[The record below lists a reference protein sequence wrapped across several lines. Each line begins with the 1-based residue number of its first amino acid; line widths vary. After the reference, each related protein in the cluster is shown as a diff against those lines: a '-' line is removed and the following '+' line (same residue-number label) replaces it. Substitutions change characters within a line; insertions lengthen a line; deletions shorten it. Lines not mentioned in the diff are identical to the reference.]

1 MPQQGINVFK
11 QLHSKVDLVILD
23 MLMPE
28 MTGTE
33 VYPVLKSI
41 NHDIPVLLA
50 TGLNVGEKVDDLVSM
65 GVNDVVGKPY
75 SVSDLAVHVRN
86 ALESKSR

>member
-1 MPQQGINVFK
+1 
-11 QLHSKVDLVILD
+11 
-23 MLMPE
+23 MLMPG

-33 VYPVLKSI
+33 VYPILKSI

-75 SVSDLAVHVRN
+75 SLGDLAMHVRK
-86 ALESKSR
+86 ALESRTQ